1 MIYWKIF
8 VAFFQTGLFA
18 VGGGLATLPF
28 FYAMTETTNWFTS
41 NDIADM
47 IAIAQSTP
55 GPLGVNISTYAGY
68 HIISPW
74 GGLVATLSLTLP
86 SLLCILIIHKIFK
99 NNKNS
104 NTLNNIFYGLNPASC
119 ALIAAAGIGVAKT
132 TWLNLSFFKETGN
145 FINILNIKTIIIAII
160 VWITLR
166 KLKKHPIWYII
177 FSAIAG
183 ILLNINYFSIS

>member
-1 MIYWKIF
+1 MIYWQIF
-8 VAFFQTGLFA
+8 IEFFQAGLFA

-28 FYAMTETTNWFTS
+28 FYAMSEKTNWFTP

-47 IAIAQSTP
+47 IAIAQSAP

-68 HIISPW
+68 HIVSPF
-74 GGLVATLSLTLP
+74 GGIIATLSLTLP
-86 SLLCILIIHKIFK
+86 SLICILLICKIFMNEK
-99 NNKNS
+99 KS
-104 NTLNNIFYGLNPASC
+104 HTLKNIFYGLNPASC
-119 ALIAAAGIGVAKT
+119 ALIAASGIGVAKT
-132 TWLNLSFFKETGN
+132 TWLNIDLFEKT
-145 FINILNIKTIIIAII
+145 NILMNAFNFKAIFIAII

-177 FSAIAG
+177 FSAILG